1 MIKDKDIKTQINEY
15 HKLLEDIKAENI
27 LLPDEFVLELLIKK
41 LPSSCT
47 DYKQQLKHRH
57 KQMTL
62 QELITHIIIEDTNR
76 KGSATARAKALSTKA
91 NVVEDKPALK
101 RYENKPDHKRKNN
114 FRNSRPNGSNPVFKK
129 KGNCF
134 VCGKPGHHAPQ
145 CRHKA
150 RNDNPPRANIAQG
163 EDDTIVAVV
172 SQVNLI
178 TNVSKWVVDSGATR
192 HICANRS
199 AFTS

>member
-1 MIKDKDIKTQINEY
+1 MKES
-15 HKLLEDIKAENI
+15 
-27 LLPDEFVLELLIKK
+27 F
-41 LPSSCT
+41 
-47 DYKQQLKHRH
+47 
-57 KQMTL
+57 
-62 QELITHIIIEDTNR
+62 
-76 KGSATARAKALSTKA
+76 TARAKALSAKA

-101 RYENKPDHKRKNN
+101 RYENKLDHKRKNKFQN
-114 FRNSRPNGSNPVFKK
+114 FRPNGSNLVFTK

-145 CRHKA
+145 CRHRA

-172 SQVNLI
+172 SQVNLM

-199 AFTS
+199 AFTSYTSVGHEKNMFILVIPGQLQSLENERFF